1 MLLNP
6 LQKDALTELVNVY
19 VGYAASLLSEMV
31 GLRILLSVP
40 RVELIPESEME
51 QGNLP
56 LPEVFSPGHIVSSY
70 ISFGQ
75 DFRGKAFL
83 VFPVQQAKLLVN
95 ACIGEELLLE
105 EGDAVPPRF
114 LDTDFDVLKEI
125 SNLILNAVIG
135 EFGNLLE
142 TRVVFTVPEV
152 ELIDVTE
159 SDKRLFLKDG
169 VYILILHTTFTVSEI
184 EVQGVIMIALNLNSV
199 SCLLNKI
206 DSLLEEQDV

>member
-1 MLLNP
+1 MLLNS

-40 RVELIPESEME
+40 RVELIPEAEME
-51 QGNLP
+51 QGGLP
-56 LPEVFSPGHIVSSY
+56 LPKIFSPGHIVSSY

-95 ACIGEELLLE
+95 VCIGEELLLE

-152 ELIDVTE
+152 ELINVTE
-159 SDKRLFLKDG
+159 SDKRFFLKDG
-169 VYILILHTTFTVSEI
+169 VYILILHTTFTVAEI

-206 DSLLEEQDV
+206 DTLLEEQDV